1 MARKAEKLTY
11 ENKAE
16 VLGSPE
22 VMLIEVVVPHDG
34 LEKGY
39 QSLKPYSMADR
50 MIKLGYW
57 KEVR

>member
-1 MARKAEKLTY
+1 
-11 ENKAE
+11 
-16 VLGSPE
+16 
-22 VMLIEVVVPHDG
+22 MLIEVVVPHDG

-39 QSLKPYSMADR
+39 QSLKPYSMADM